1 MHSKIKSKSD
11 FLLQCRPDVKG
22 MIGNAKLIGGRVDYN
37 DNHDE
42 IFNFITSKG
51 TFSYNE
57 RTDEFKSKLQIR

>member
-1 MHSKIKSKSD
+1 M
-11 FLLQCRPDVKG
+11 QCRLDVKD
-22 MIGNAKLIGGRVDYN
+22 MIGNAKFIGGDIEYD

-57 RTDEFKSKLQIR
+57 RTGEFKSKLQIW